1 MEYHKENLHYVYPF
15 KEAQKCYAK
24 LTNSYE
30 KIQNWL
36 ITSGLFVSDVN
47 DKNCGGV
54 HSFYDEKE
62 NQYGFLYPEITGY
75 FISCLRFLNNQQ
87 HKEIFSQYAKYSSD
101 WLIKIYEEYGAI
113 IQGINSNSKD
123 NFSYSFDSAI
133 CAKGLLDYYELNNEK
148 KYLDYGKQIM
158 TDLATEAITSDG
170 SVKPFKDISTNKYQ
184 ESDQVWYKQEGCL
197 HIKTA
202 IPYFQLYTISN
213 DEKQLK
219 IGTKICEKINT
230 YQNSD
235 GSIKLHTN
243 SEIINLHT
251 LCYALEGLLYGF
263 YITHNEEYH
272 DRCERAVEWCL
283 NQINS
288 DGSISLWFNSL
299 WFNSKYKSKA
309 AYPIS
314 QLIRILILLDKINNN
329 SKYKPQIKVLYEF
342 LKTLHGINS
351 DPKIDGGFYEE
362 YYKSLFGWKKRMRL
376 NSWTTMFALQGI
388 NWLENYD
395 NITFKNAIK
404 YLY

>member
-1 MEYHKENLHYVYPF
+1 M
-15 KEAQKCYAK
+15 
-24 LTNSYE
+24 
-30 KIQNWL
+30 
-36 ITSGLFVSDVN
+36 TSGLFVSDVN
-47 DKNCGGV
+47 NKNCGGV

-75 FISCLRFLNNQQ
+75 FISCLRFLNNQ
-87 HKEIFSQYAKYSSD
+87 HNKEIFPQYAKYSSN
-101 WLIKIYEEYGAI
+101 WLIKIYEKFGAI
-113 IQGINSNSKD
+113 IQGINSNSK
-123 NFSYSFDSAI
+123 NTFSYSFDSAI
-133 CAKGLLDYYELNNEK
+133 CAKGLLDCYELNNEK
-148 KYLDYGKQIM
+148 KYLDYAEQIM
-158 TDLATEAITSDG
+158 NDLIAEAIGPNG

-184 ESDQVWYKQEGCL
+184 ESNQVWYKQEGCL

-202 IPYFQLYTISN
+202 IPFFQSYKITT

-219 IGTKICEKINT
+219 IGEKICKKINT

-235 GSIKLHTN
+235 GSIKLHAN

-263 YITHNEEYH
+263 YVTNNEDYHN
-272 DRCERAVEWCL
+272 RCERAVDWCL
-283 NQINS
+283 NQIND
-288 DGSISLWFNSL
+288 DGSISL

-329 SKYKPQIKVLYEF
+329 SKYKPQTKILYEF
-342 LKTLHGINS
+342 LKTLHGFNS
-351 DPKIDGGFYEE
+351 NPKIDGGFYEE

-395 NITFKNAIK
+395 SVSFENTIK

>member
-1 MEYHKENLHYVYPF
+1 M
-15 KEAQKCYAK
+15 
-24 LTNSYE
+24 
-30 KIQNWL
+30 
-36 ITSGLFVSDVN
+36 TSGLFVSDVN

-133 CAKGLLDYYELNNEK
+133 CAKGLLDCYELNNEK